1 MIYNPLSMKN
11 LIISVFCFLIG
22 ISSVSAQNW
31 CGTVAHQQSLIE
43 NQPEKAAALQER
55 MEQFNRLQKENSAK
69 GIKNN
74 DHYIIP
80 VVFHV
85 IHEGGSEN
93 ISFEQIE
100 DQMRILNED
109 FARLNPDTTNTPSVF
124 AEYAGDAN
132 IEFRLA
138 KIDPDGNCTQGI
150 TRTFSNLTNGAR
162 NNVKSLIQWD
172 PERYMNVWVV
182 KTIEQFDPDGGI
194 VLGFA
199 QFPNQLFS
207 DPGTDGIVVRHN
219 YCGSI
224 ETASSNA
231 GRTLTHEAG
240 HWLNLRHIWG
250 DDDCGDDNIDDTP
263 TGKGPNYGVC
273 DTNGDAPGGDFPYE
287 PIVGECSASPGQIIT
302 QGSGEMFMN
311 YMDYSD
317 DNCMNMFSL
326 GQGERMRSAITT
338 FRNNLTTNEN
348 LIATG
353 TNDDHVLVDCPPI
366 AEFVSNFS
374 FGCKGDGFEFE
385 SNAYNTPVSSIT
397 GYEWTFEGGTP
408 SSSTD
413 QNPSVTYI
421 QTGTYDVTLTVT
433 NNAGS
438 NTITKS
444 NYVTISSVNAEMTG
458 PYFQN
463 FESEEFPTFENNP
476 SWNWTI
482 SGNVTE
488 SWEHASNASSPNLS
502 PIDNG
507 DNSASFRIRSLE
519 FIELGETHTLMTPG
533 IDLSDLEAP
542 ARAYFDLAY
551 ARRSGNTND
560 ILEVYI
566 SDDCGRT
573 WTRRWD
579 RECNED
585 VDDLSTNGGGN
596 IVFPYTP
603 SDSHWEQQSVNI
615 NNYVGRSNVSL
626 KFVFSGAEGNWLY
639 IDNFVVCETADLDL
653 NKSLVSELNIYP
665 NPSKGDATIEFSLYK
680 DSKIEIALSN
690 LYGAVLAQESMELK
704 AELNRIQLKELYT
717 SLKAGVYFIKITQ
730 NGISATKK
738 VVISE

>member
-1 MIYNPLSMKN
+1 
-11 LIISVFCFLIG
+11 
-22 ISSVSAQNW
+22 
-31 CGTVAHQQSLIE
+31 
-43 NQPEKAAALQER
+43 
-55 MEQFNRLQKENSAK
+55 
-69 GIKNN
+69 
-74 DHYIIP
+74 
-80 VVFHV
+80 
-85 IHEGGSEN
+85 
-93 ISFEQIE
+93 
-100 DQMRILNED
+100 
-109 FARLNPDTTNTPSVF
+109 
-124 AEYAGDAN
+124 
-132 IEFRLA
+132 
-138 KIDPDGNCTQGI
+138 
-150 TRTFSNLTNGAR
+150 
-162 NNVKSLIQWD
+162 
-172 PERYMNVWVV
+172 
-182 KTIEQFDPDGGI
+182 
-194 VLGFA
+194 
-199 QFPNQLFS
+199 
-207 DPGTDGIVVRHN
+207 
-219 YCGSI
+219 
-224 ETASSNA
+224 
-231 GRTLTHEAG
+231 
-240 HWLNLRHIWG
+240 
-250 DDDCGDDNIDDTP
+250 
-263 TGKGPNYGVC
+263 
-273 DTNGDAPGGDFPYE
+273 
-287 PIVGECSASPGQIIT
+287 
-302 QGSGEMFMN
+302 
-311 YMDYSD
+311 MDYSD
-317 DNCMNMFSL
+317 DFCMNMFSL
-326 GQGERMRSAITT
+326 GQGQRMRSAITT

-385 SNAYNTPVSSIT
+385 SNTYNTPVSSIT

-408 SSSTD
+408 SSSTE
-413 QNPSVTYI
+413 QNPSVTYM
-421 QTGTYDVTLTVT
+421 QTGTYDVSLTVT
-433 NNAGS
+433 NNSGS

-482 SGNVTE
+482 SGNVTD
-488 SWEHASNASSPNLS
+488 SWERATNASSPNLS

-519 FIELGETHTLMTPG
+519 FVELGETHTLMTPG
-533 IDLSDLEAP
+533 IDLTDLEAP

-639 IDNFVVCETADLDL
+639 IDNFVVCETADLDI

-665 NPSKGDATIEFSLYK
+665 NPTKGDATIEFSLYK
-680 DSKIEIALSN
+680 DSKIEITLSN
-690 LYGAVLAQESMELK
+690 LYGAVLVQESMELK
-704 AELNRIQLKELYT
+704 AELNRIQLKELYA

-730 NGISATKK
+730 DGISATKK